1 MEGLKYL
8 KAGQPEMSI
17 EHLNLAKSFDKKS
30 SKIYV
35 AKGCALA
42 NLVNILTNRITFIK
56 ASEKSSKLL
65 NYPRQTKRHLNI
77 KKK

>member
-1 MEGLKYL
+1 MILSRVRHVQEKQWADKHFMEGLNFL
-8 KAGQPEMSI
+8 KAGQSELAL

-42 NLVNILTNRITFIK
+42 NLVNLLANRIVFT
-56 ASEKSSKLL
+56 
-65 NYPRQTKRHLNI
+65 RV
-77 KKK
+77 

>member
-8 KAGQPEMSI
+8 KAGQPELSI

-42 NLVNILTNRITFIK
+42 NLVNMLTNRITFIK
-56 ASEKSSKLL
+56 ASDKSSKLL
-65 NYPRQTKRHLNI
+65 NYSPPTKRLLNI
-77 KKK
+77 KKR

>member
-8 KAGQPEMSI
+8 KSEKPELAL

-35 AKGCALA
+35 ARGCALA
-42 NLVNILTNRITFIK
+42 NLVNLSANRITSHK
-56 ASEKSSKLL
+56 A
-65 NYPRQTKRHLNI
+65 
-77 KKK
+77 